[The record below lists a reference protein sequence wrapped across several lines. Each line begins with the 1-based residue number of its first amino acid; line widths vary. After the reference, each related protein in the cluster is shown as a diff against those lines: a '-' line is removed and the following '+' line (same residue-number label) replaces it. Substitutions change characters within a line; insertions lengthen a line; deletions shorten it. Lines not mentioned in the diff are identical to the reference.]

1 MLQPRRESLSNV
13 EEIKIKK
20 FKATKMIKVKSKKP
34 KKKNVLHDFPR
45 GFRERGVHAT
55 AVECFSEIVVSTV
68 DNIGLSF

>member
-20 FKATKMIKVKSKKP
+20 FKATKMIKVKS

-68 DNIGLSF
+68 DNIGLSS

>member
-20 FKATKMIKVKSKKP
+20 FKATKMIKVKSKK
-34 KKKNVLHDFPR
+34 KNVLHDFPR

-55 AVECFSEIVVSTV
+55 AV
-68 DNIGLSF
+68 